1 MSTILVYLESQGNGL
16 KRSSLEAITAAVDTG
31 YTVIGLLA
39 DGKEE
44 NVQAA
49 AEYGLT
55 KCLLAKHPLLAEKSS
70 PVAASAIAQAARYSQ
85 ANYVM
90 ASANSNGKE
99 IAPRVAVKLQAG
111 YIPDAISLES
121 SAGSII
127 AKRPAYAGKAIVSV
141 QISTQV
147 GVITL
152 RPNVFT
158 AKKRSASLTVEEFSP
173 EITTED
179 IRARV
184 TGVSK
189 NEGRLDVSE
198 ADIIVSGGRGLK
210 AAENYNL
217 IESLAQVL
225 GGAVGSSRA
234 VVDAGWRP
242 HSEQIGQTGKT
253 VSPSLYFA
261 CGISGAIQHLAGMST
276 SKIIVAINK
285 DKDAPIFKVA
295 DYGIVGDILEVLP
308 KLTEALRR
316 TLNK

>member
-1 MSTILVYLESQGNGL
+1 MNTILVYLESHGNGL
-16 KRSSLEAITAAVDTG
+16 KRTSLEAITAAIDTG
-31 YTVIGLLA
+31 ANVVGLLS

-44 NVQAA
+44 NAQAA

-55 KCLLAKHPLLAEKSS
+55 KCLLAKHSLSAGKSS
-70 PVAASAIAQAARYSQ
+70 AALASTIAQATKYTQ

-90 ASANSNGKE
+90 ASANSGGKE
-99 IAPRVAVKLQAG
+99 TAPRIAVKLQAG
-111 YIPDAISLES
+111 YIPDAISLET
-121 SAGSII
+121 SADSII
-127 AKRPAYAGKAIVSV
+127 VKRPTYAGKAIVSAK
-141 QISTQV
+141 IATPI
-147 GVITL
+147 GIITL

-158 AKKRSASLTVEEFSP
+158 AKKRPASLTIEEFVP
-173 EITTED
+173 EIGTSD
-179 IRARV
+179 FRAKV
-184 TGVSK
+184 VGVSK
-189 NEGRLDVSE
+189 NEGKLDVSE

-217 IESLAQVL
+217 VEVLAQTL

-285 DKDAPIFKVA
+285 DKDAPIFKIA
-295 DYGIVGDILEVLP
+295 DYGIVGDALEVLP

-316 TLNK
+316 MLHK